1 MGRGAGSWEHQYTVF
16 DRHGPRCAHMPPRP
30 TLPCWYISRTYST
43 LTLGHCC
50 NTLPHRQG
58 KCCPVPVTLAKGS
71 NFTKYAH
78 RKTPG
83 SNLCYKVF
91 TSAPRLVQRAAQE
104 VAIVSLPSTQD
115 KPPKKISFVFES
127 FRVKKWNIR
136 NKTQF
141 QHFFACKISF
151 VPLDNWA
158 IGKPRIPRQF
168 STCP

>member
-1 MGRGAGSWEHQYTVF
+1 MGQGRADITSHSFVECVRTRLALLLHMGRGAGSWEHQYTVF
-16 DRHGPRCAHMPPRP
+16 DRHGPRCAHMPPKP

-58 KCCPVPVTLAKGS
+58 KCCVCVCDIGKGS

-115 KPPKKISFVFES
+115 KPLKKNLFCLWKF
-127 FRVKKWNIR
+127 
-136 NKTQF
+136 
-141 QHFFACKISF
+141 
-151 VPLDNWA
+151 
-158 IGKPRIPRQF
+158 
-168 STCP
+168 